1 MDSGSMELKVMYCKD
16 VNSFNF
22 FKKLLVYVLV
32 SIVKDD
38 DGDDSDKKP
47 LELQKQQQ
55 RTPTDTEGDGNPE
68 WNHLMHF
75 DLAGV
80 SFQDCDHFF
89 IHFDLCHEGLY
100 FGDKTIGKVR
110 VPLKDLIEEANGI
123 VRFLSYEVRTPDGK
137 PNGVLKFSCKVK
149 NMGTNSSQA
158 GITGYPIVNNQPY
171 PTSEVQSLSE
181 QAHYPTL
188 DLEGNS
194 QETDTVS
201 QVHYTSDWIQYSSQE
216 NYYPPPEAYYPPPPP
231 PPPRPPPPE
240 AYYPPPP
247 PGPPPPMVDGA
258 WGCNCPP
265 QPPLIH
271 TWPPGANNYSS
282 HGNWSPMAGQLP
294 TYADEEMRANDLR
307 LGRVHHSSFWNGR

>member
-137 PNGVLKFSCKVK
+137 PNGVLKFSCQVK

-201 QVHYTSDWIQYSSQE
+201 QVSYTSDWIQYSSQE
-216 NYYPPPEAYYPPPPP
+216 NYYPPPQAYYPPPPP
-231 PPPRPPPPE
+231 PPPPPQAFYPP
-240 AYYPPPP
+240 PPPP

-265 QPPLIH
+265 QPPLLH
-271 TWPPGANNYSS
+271 TWPPGANNYGS